1 MARNEA
7 GVTVRAVRR
16 VRVLEARVQG
26 HSLRTIAAELGCAP
40 ATAMRDLHH
49 ALRELAQLEQA
60 KTAELRALELARLD
74 HLLVA
79 LADKIDAGDVGAIN
93 AAVRISERRA
103 RLLGLDR
110 PADEANAPDVSVLLA
125 ALGGRG
131 TAGERKVYD
140 A

>member
-1 MARNEA
+1 MARNGA

-26 HSLRTIAAELGCAP
+26 RSLRAIAAELGCAP

-49 ALRELAQLEQA
+49 ALDELARLEQER
-60 KTAELRALELARLD
+60 TAEHRALELARLD
-74 HLLVA
+74 HLLVM

-93 AAVRISERRA
+93 AALRISERRS

-110 PADEANAPDVSVLLA
+110 AAGEADKPDVSALLA
-125 ALGGRG
+125 VLAGNGN
-131 TAGERKVYD
+131 GERRLYD